1 MQLRTVATT
10 AARAATLCCAALV
23 ATLSACQ
30 GAAPAEPTAASTGSA
45 TAPTAAAAVG
55 APPDGAASACAAG
68 QLPTLA
74 AGRLTLGTDNPAYSP
89 YWLPR
94 EGGNRPPW
102 DSEFSGDP
110 SSGTGF
116 EGAVARTLAERLGYA
131 PEATDWVAV
140 KFDNS
145 YAPGPKPFDV
155 YLAQVSYTPERAQA
169 ADLSDGYYSLN
180 QALVALADSPVATAK
195 TLGGLKAYRFG
206 AQAGTTSYDTIAERI
221 APEQETRVYDSN
233 DAAIQALSNTQIDG
247 LVVDLPTAFY
257 ITSAQLEGSVIVGQ
271 FAPRDGEPEH
281 FSMVLAKG
289 SPLTPCVNA
298 ALATMKADGSLAAIT
313 QEWLADKADAPVIQ
327 P

>member
-1 MQLRTVATT
+1 MKLRTVATT

-30 GAAPAEPTAASTGSA
+30 GAAPAEPTASTGSA
-45 TAPTAAAAVG
+45 TAPTADGAVG
-55 APPDGAASACAAG
+55 APSDGAAGACAAG
-68 QLPTLA
+68 RLPTLTS
-74 AGRLTLGTDNPAYSP
+74 GRLTLGTDNPAYSP

-94 EGGNRPPW
+94 EGGNTPPW

-155 YLAQVSYTPERAQA
+155 YLAQVSHTPERAQA

-180 QALVALADSPVATAK
+180 QALVALADSPVAAAR
-195 TLGGLKAYRFG
+195 TLGDLKAYRFG
-206 AQAGTTSYDTIAERI
+206 AQAGTTSYDTIAEGI
-221 APEQETRVYDSN
+221 APELETRVYDSN
-233 DAAIQALSNTQIDG
+233 DAAIQALSNAQIDG

-257 ITSAQLEGSVIVGQ
+257 ITAAQLEGSVIVGQ
-271 FAPRDGEPEH
+271 FAPRQEEQEH
-281 FSMVLAKG
+281 FSFVLAKG

-298 ALATMKADGSLAAIT
+298 ALAAMKADGSLAAIT